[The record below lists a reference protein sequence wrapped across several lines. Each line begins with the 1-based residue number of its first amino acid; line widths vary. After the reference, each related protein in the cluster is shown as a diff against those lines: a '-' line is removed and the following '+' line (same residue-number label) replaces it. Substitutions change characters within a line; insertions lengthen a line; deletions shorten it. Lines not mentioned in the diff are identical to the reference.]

1 MKVLRPL
8 MPTASPTGSQ
18 PAPEAAR
25 SLSISRSESTTTPE
39 ASARGFLVNR
49 TTQGLRTSDR
59 SFAAQGVRD
68 PTPFDAPP
76 TLEAKAQA
84 QSLGFFLGRGVSGQC
99 MGSSRCAAASRMR
112 AVPRIVAGAACQV
125 FARAGLAK
133 PQ

>member
-18 PAPEAAR
+18 QAPEAAR

-59 SFAAQGVRD
+59 FFAAQVSEIRHLL
-68 PTPFDAPP
+68 TPHQHSKQKPRR
-76 TLEAKAQA
+76 KAWA
-84 QSLGFFLGRGVSGQC
+84 FFLVGACRVNAW
-99 MGSSRCAAASRMR
+99 AAAGAQRPRGCAPSR
-112 AVPRIVAGAACQV
+112 ASC
-125 FARAGLAK
+125 ARRLDRSSL
-133 PQ
+133 